1 MSKARVSIT
10 VDRKRAE
17 RKLAEAVKGFKD
29 EGVLSLKEIG
39 EAGKQFARSI
49 APYNSGKLFSNII
62 KRVSEQ
68 DMTATVVARNPINQ
82 YPGEYRARE
91 GVSGKFNLVRW
102 MHESNGIRNG
112 KRHIKTGKPQFMYE
126 TRRYL
131 AGIAPGKVT
140 GRYRRVISRINNR

>member
-10 VDRKRAE
+10 VDRAKAE
-17 RKLAEAVKGFKD
+17 RKLADAVKGFKD
-29 EGVLSLKEIG
+29 EGILSLKEIG

-49 APYNSGKLFSNII
+49 APYDSGRLFSNII

-68 DMTATVVARNPINQ
+68 EMTATVVARNPINQ
-82 YPGEYRARE
+82 YPGEYRART
-91 GVSGKFNLVRW
+91 GVAGKFNLVRW
-102 MHESNGIRNG
+102 MHTSEKAEGHFRKG
-112 KRHIKTGKPQFMYE
+112 GDRQFMYT